1 MAVFSMPSVSPLDA
15 AGPAT
20 RSSDHPGVFASCSRV
35 RTPISASRAF
45 VTGAHAP
52 HEIDGQVVKEV
63 QLGGGIDN
71 HQTVGLALRGL
82 FSPGAWCARRR
93 PRLESQ
99 ALPAHGSDRACN
111 FGWWTE
117 EMGATRDI
125 GKGLVDGNSLH
136 ERCEIIEHLDDGIA
150 CLLRGR
156 KSFTGEGV
164 GCRRGFGAD
173 NRRAV
178 TAYEALPRFVPTRV
192 TNFCSTTSRSTARRN
207 HAYA

>member
-1 MAVFSMPSVSPLDA
+1 MRSTGRSLRKSNSVPGSTITRPS
-15 AGPAT
+15 
-20 RSSDHPGVFASCSRV
+20 
-35 RTPISASRAF
+35 
-45 VTGAHAP
+45 
-52 HEIDGQVVKEV
+52 
-63 QLGGGIDN
+63 
-71 HQTVGLALRGL
+71 GLPCEGYFR
-82 FSPGAWCARRR
+82 
-93 PRLESQ
+93 Q
-99 ALPAHGSDRACN
+99 ALGARDAGRDWKAKHCPQTAPDRACN
-111 FGWWTE
+111 FGWGTE

-150 CLLRGR
+150 CLLRRR
-156 KSFTGEGV
+156 KSFTGKGV

-192 TNFCSTTSRSTARRN
+192 TNFCNTTSRSTARRN